1 MKGSNIL
8 IAVMIFS
15 LTTLCLLFCTGGFA
29 QPNMPHNKLSDAVN
43 NFFTLYN
50 SGDTAAYRRF
60 LEPVAENRAQLD
72 RVLTGFNNA
81 YRVIGKVEVRKVQFN
96 SPYEAQVWAQDN
108 QHDAWWKFAIYTD
121 SFQNFKSRTIM
132 PIPFESYFIRSGALS
147 TQELRNDID
156 QYITKKLAGDF
167 SGNVMIAKG
176 NELVYAKSFGNNAN
190 NEPNQFDQQ
199 FDLAS
204 MGKMFTAISILQLRD
219 QGVLSL
225 DDKVGTY
232 LCLKNKAV
240 ANITIKQLLTH
251 TSGMGDF
258 FESPMYEK
266 FKDSLKSPADFM
278 PFFEAEQLSF
288 EPGNGWQYSNTGFC
302 LLSLIVERLTHERF
316 ERYVRENIF
325 AKAYMTN
332 SVVGGGAGGGL
343 STVND
348 LHKFSLA
355 LLRNNLLDE
364 KTTKELLQFT
374 VNDGKYGYGT
384 EHQVLANENIV
395 GHSGGFIN
403 VCDELNIY
411 TKSEYIVI
419 ILSNSNP
426 PYGHFLSNKIK
437 ELLVRK

>member
-1 MKGSNIL
+1 
-8 IAVMIFS
+8 
-15 LTTLCLLFCTGGFA
+15 
-29 QPNMPHNKLSDAVN
+29 
-43 NFFTLYN
+43 
-50 SGDTAAYRRF
+50 
-60 LEPVAENRAQLD
+60 
-72 RVLTGFNNA
+72 
-81 YRVIGKVEVRKVQFN
+81 
-96 SPYEAQVWAQDN
+96 
-108 QHDAWWKFAIYTD
+108 
-121 SFQNFKSRTIM
+121 
-132 PIPFESYFIRSGALS
+132 
-147 TQELRNDID
+147 
-156 QYITKKLAGDF
+156 
-167 SGNVMIAKG
+167 
-176 NELVYAKSFGNNAN
+176 SFGTNAN
-190 NEPNQFDQQ
+190 SEPNQFDQQ
-199 FDLAS
+199 FDLTS
-204 MGKMFTAISILQLRD
+204 MGKLFTAISILQLRD

-232 LCLKNKAV
+232 LSLKNKAV
-240 ANITIKQLLTH
+240 ANVTIKQLLTH

-266 FKDSLKSPADFM
+266 LKDSLRSPADFM
-278 PFFEAEQLSF
+278 PFFEAEKLAF

-325 AKAYMTN
+325 AKAYMSN

-348 LHKFSLA
+348 LHKFSIA
-355 LLRNNLLDE
+355 LLRNDLLSE
-364 KTTKELLQFT
+364 KTTKELFQYT
-374 VNDGKYGYGT
+374 VNGKYGYGT

-426 PYGHFLSNKIK
+426 PFGHFLSNKIK

>member
-1 MKGSNIL
+1 MKSSNFL

-15 LTTLCLLFCTGGFA
+15 LTALCLLFSTRGFA
-29 QPNMPHNKLSDAVN
+29 QPNMPNNKLYDVVN
-43 NFFTLYN
+43 DFFTLYN
-50 SGDTAAYRRF
+50 NGDTAAYRKF
-60 LEPVAENRAQLD
+60 LEPVAESQVQLEK
-72 RVLTGFNNA
+72 VLTGFKNA

-96 SPYEAQVWAQDN
+96 SPYEAEVWAQDN
-108 QHDAWWKFAIYTD
+108 QHDAWWKFAIHTD
-121 SFQNFKSRTIM
+121 SFQHFKNRTIM
-132 PIPFESYFIRSGALS
+132 PIPFESYFIKSGTLS
-147 TQELRNDID
+147 TQELRNNID
-156 QYITKKLAGDF
+156 QYIANKLSGDF
-167 SGNVMIAKG
+167 SGNVLIAKG
-176 NELVYAKSFGNNAN
+176 NELVYAKSFGTNAN
-190 NEPNQFDQQ
+190 SEPNQFDQQ

-225 DDKVGTY
+225 DDKAGTY
-232 LCLKNKAV
+232 LSLKNKAV
-240 ANITIKQLLTH
+240 ANVTIKQLLTH

-266 FKDSLKSPADFM
+266 LKDSLRSPADFM
-278 PFFEAEQLSF
+278 PFFEAEKLGF

-325 AKAYMTN
+325 AKAYMSN

-348 LHKFSLA
+348 LHKFSIA
-355 LLRNNLLDE
+355 LLRNDLLSE
-364 KTTKELLQFT
+364 KTTKELFQYT
-374 VNDGKYGYGT
+374 VNGKYGYGT

-426 PYGHFLSNKIK
+426 PFGHFLSNKIK